1 MKSGS
6 FVICVYL
13 RLMGL
18 RCICKRD
25 APEQGTSPNFTLKR
39 FSVNFAY
46 FSSLSPNFVIIAPMI
61 PTNINIG
68 YNMYFNQLKSY
79 LI

>member
-1 MKSGS
+1 MTNKR
-6 FVICVYL
+6 IMLYL
-13 RLMGL
+13 VLPY

-68 YNMYFNQLKSY
+68 CNMYFTN
-79 LI
+79 